1 MRSNHLLIIK
11 VLQHVSLSIAVW
23 KPVIYFLSVA
33 ISSGLCSPLSSLCS
47 LIPLYLENIVTKTL
61 SRLSLTFSSP
71 VARCS
76 PIPIEMIWWEEPF
89 IHLET
94 FKIVFYTINF
104 IFLHILMRL
113 LLIIN
118 IHFYSVFRWH
128 VLTLLSLN
136 TLTQHTVPAH
146 IHCWPIRAQY
156 SVFWPVIDQSEL
168 RLSGGA
174 WLVSVLRWFCEDS
187 EISTETE
194 RTDCSWTLYNDF
206 LFV

>member
-61 SRLSLTFSSP
+61 SRPLITFSSR

-94 FKIVFYTINF
+94 FKIVFYTINL

-118 IHFYSVFRWH
+118 IHYYSVFRWH
-128 VLTLLSLN
+128 VLTLLQP
-136 TLTQHTVPAH
+136 QHTDTTYCPSSYPLLTNQSTVF
-146 IHCWPIRAQY
+146 CLLTSDWPIRA
-156 SVFWPVIDQSEL
+156 
-168 RLSGGA
+168 
-174 WLVSVLRWFCEDS
+174 
-187 EISTETE
+187 ETGLE
-194 RTDCSWTLYNDF
+194 GPG
-206 LFV
+206 